1 MYHTVYHAK
10 IYVDRV
16 GLRLFAGLT
25 DSKRGYGMGR
35 RMVGLHA
42 VFLASALM
50 LGGCGTGNKVVNFEI
65 PNENVTTITF
75 FGNKYEPENVTVIEE
90 ILSDFMKENPG
101 IRVSYESLKG
111 NEYYE
116 ALGKRFDAGKGDDV
130 FMVNHDVLLEMQSR
144 GQLVDLSGLK
154 TIQDYSDRMLRQ
166 MVEHGKIYWVPT
178 TVSGFGLYCNKKL
191 LKEHKQKLPENLQ
204 EWRQVC
210 SYFKEQ
216 GITPV
221 IANNDISLK
230 TLAIGRSF
238 YSAYQGK
245 TGKMRCSDT

>member
-75 FGNKYEPENVTVIEE
+75 FGNNTMKPWESVLTRERVT
-90 ILSDFMKENPG
+90 M
-101 IRVSYESLKG
+101 
-111 NEYYE
+111 
-116 ALGKRFDAGKGDDV
+116 
-130 FMVNHDVLLEMQSR
+130 
-144 GQLVDLSGLK
+144 
-154 TIQDYSDRMLRQ
+154 YS
-166 MVEHGKIYWVPT
+166 W
-178 TVSGFGLYCNKKL
+178 
-191 LKEHKQKLPENLQ
+191 
-204 EWRQVC
+204 
-210 SYFKEQ
+210 
-216 GITPV
+216 
-221 IANNDISLK
+221 
-230 TLAIGRSF
+230 
-238 YSAYQGK
+238 
-245 TGKMRCSDT
+245 